1 MFLKETKSLFLACKP
16 YDIIEIHSCD
26 LCFWSRDLARGKQS
40 FTVVCGIFLVIK
52 FFLFVQT
59 ILRVKKLSSRPW
71 HRLLKSS

>member
-1 MFLKETKSLFLACKP
+1 MFLKEIKSLVSARKP
-16 YDIIEIHSCD
+16 YDILEIHSCD
-26 LCFWSRDLARGKQS
+26 FCFWSRDLARGKQS
-40 FTVVCGIFLVIK
+40 FTIVCGSFLVIK